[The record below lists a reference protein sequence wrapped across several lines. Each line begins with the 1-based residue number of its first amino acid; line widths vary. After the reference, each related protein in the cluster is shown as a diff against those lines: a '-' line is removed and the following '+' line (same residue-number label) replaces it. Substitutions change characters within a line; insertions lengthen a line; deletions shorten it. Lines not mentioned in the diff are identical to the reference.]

1 MVWCSVA
8 WMRQNSDSEF
18 SIFSVPGSRI
28 VFILKR
34 IEYIRPRGREPY
46 PMQSAYPCNRGI
58 WTIRSQSNGRCYF
71 ALKPPPHQQYSL
83 WILAK
88 HPLDLCNSEQKASM
102 LRIESWREGLLMM
115 LLLSW
120 RNSFVFLFRHA
131 TYIYLLNIPYIW
143 IQTEPG
149 FWTSLNNDFEASK
162 TLTVAAQH
170 RRHEAHILYI

>member
-1 MVWCSVA
+1 
-8 WMRQNSDSEF
+8 
-18 SIFSVPGSRI
+18 
-28 VFILKR
+28 
-34 IEYIRPRGREPY
+34 
-46 PMQSAYPCNRGI
+46 MQSVYSCNRAI
-58 WTIRSQSNGRCYF
+58 VAYEPSDLNPTVAVILHLN
-71 ALKPPPHQQYSL
+71 PPPHQQYSL

-170 RRHEAHILYI
+170 RRHEAHILYIYLQLIHSSSVTYLLNQSKRKILQDIRYSFH